1 MSEIFDQIY
10 ATNAWGGIESR
21 SGPGSSSVEARD
33 LAPDIVALVG
43 RLRVTS
49 VLDVGC
55 GENFWT
61 PDLPGYI
68 GIDVS
73 RLAIEVAR
81 QRHPERDLRL
91 DDGTP
96 YPMCDLVL
104 VRCVIQ
110 HLSMADAAALLRRI
124 AESGARWLLCTTY
137 VHGANIEIA
146 TGGGYW
152 PNMEEPPFSLGAPEV
167 MLVDGRTDNHPD
179 KGPMLGLWRIRWSRY

>member
-1 MSEIFDQIY
+1 MNETFDRIY
-10 ATNAWGGIESR
+10 ETNGWNGVESR
-21 SGPGSSSVEARD
+21 SGPGSSSVEARE
-33 LAPDIVALVG
+33 LAPDIVALVE
-43 RLRVTS
+43 RLQIAS

-81 QRHPERDLRL
+81 RRRPERDFRI
-91 DDGTP
+91 DDGAP
-96 YPMCDLVL
+96 YPECDLVL

-110 HLSMADAAALLRRI
+110 HLSMVDAAALLGRVS
-124 AESGARWLLCTTY
+124 ESGARWLLCTTY
-137 VHGANIEIA
+137 LCGANVDIT

-152 PNMEEPPFSLGAPEV
+152 PNMEEPPFLLGTPEDL
-167 MLVDGRTDNHPD
+167 LVDGRTDDNPD
-179 KGPMLGLWRIRWSRY
+179 KEPRLGLWELR